1 MRRTYNQGAGDGHG
15 RRPGPW
21 PANAAGPGRCPPPAA
36 AALLELVAYR
46 VTKGQ
51 GGQVGVYEIAG
62 CHCGCWFCADC
73 CKWKGLDLRRDLI
86 PILETFSGLMMLT
99 FTVDPSLFATPA
111 AAYAYMMKRRC
122 IARTIQDMHRQGFL
136 AFRGVTSAW
145 WNGRRRRSKCTSMF
159 LVDATRIPWDN
170 LLASWSKHRPA
181 SGGPVVGDRPAFG
194 TVLFSKR
201 DFAGGPAHAARYATK
216 YLVKVPEQGFPAWVL
231 ALGAGRRVRRYSTS
245 RGFWNQPAK
254 VSRKTY
260 RKRQLTR
267 LSYGDASSGAGKAP
281 TSSRSSARAE
291 KLGRRDAGSA
301 VCSRCQNP

>member
-1 MRRTYNQGAGDGHG
+1 
-15 RRPGPW
+15 
-21 PANAAGPGRCPPPAA
+21 
-36 AALLELVAYR
+36 
-46 VTKGQ
+46 
-51 GGQVGVYEIAG
+51 
-62 CHCGCWFCADC
+62 
-73 CKWKGLDLRRDLI
+73 
-86 PILETFSGLMMLT
+86 MMLT

-136 AFRGVTSAW
+136 AS
-145 WNGRRRRSKCTSMF
+145 RRYFCVVEWQKKTEQAHF
-159 LVDATRIPWDN
+159 HVLVDATRIPWDN

-260 RKRQLTR
+260 RKRELTR
-267 LSYGDASSGAGKAP
+267 LSYGERIKRCRKSSNVFKVVGQGGEVGPARRWVCRVFALPESVIEGLTKRADFLAREGPFVALGVLPAGDGATP
-281 TSSRSSARAE
+281 R
-291 KLGRRDAGSA
+291 GS
-301 VCSRCQNP
+301 P